1 MGRDVAEYSEFV
13 AMRWPALVRTAYLL
27 TGDHGHAEDL
37 AQTALAKCLVAWPR
51 LRRRD
56 AADAYVRKVLLNT
69 YISWRRKSSWHEL
82 PSEDIPAA
90 ESYDSTEGLAQ
101 RSVVLDALAVLPP
114 KQRAV
119 VVLRFYE
126 DLGVR
131 EVARELGCS
140 TGSVKRQTY
149 EALKKLRDIIGDEVR
164 VPGGN
169 DSVDEGRSR

>member
-1 MGRDVAEYSEFV
+1 MRRDVADYSDFV
-13 AMRWPALVRTAYLL
+13 AMRWPSLVRTAFLL

-37 AQTALAKCLVAWPR
+37 AQSALTKCLVAWPR
-51 LRRRD
+51 LRARE
-56 AADAYVRKVLLNT
+56 AADAYVRKALLNT

-82 PSEDIPAA
+82 PSEDPPTIDA
-90 ESYDSTEGLAQ
+90 YDSTEGLAQ
-101 RSVVLDALAVLPP
+101 RSVVLEALSTLPP

-131 EVARELGCS
+131 DVAKQLGCS

-149 EALKKLRDIIGDEVR
+149 EALKKLRHVMGDDM
-164 VPGGN
+164 PIASGN
-169 DSVDEGRSR
+169 SSHDEGNSR

>member
-1 MGRDVAEYSEFV
+1 MRRNVADYGEFV

-37 AQTALAKCLVAWPR
+37 AQSALTKCLVAWPR
-51 LRRRD
+51 LRARE
-56 AADAYVRKVLLNT
+56 AADAYVRKVMLNT

-82 PSEDIPAA
+82 PSEDPPAT
-90 ESYDSTEGLAQ
+90 ESYDSTDGLAQ

-119 VVLRFYE
+119 VVLRFYQ

-131 EVARELGCS
+131 DVARHLGCS

-149 EALKKLRDIIGDEVR
+149 EALKKLRQVMGDEVR
-164 VPGGN
+164 IASGNGG
-169 DSVDEGRSR
+169 VDEGKSR

>member
-1 MGRDVAEYSEFV
+1 MRRNVAEYTEFV

-37 AQTALAKCLVAWPR
+37 AQAALTKCLVAWPR
-51 LRRRD
+51 LRARD
-56 AADAYVRKVLLNT
+56 AADAYVRKAMLNT
-69 YISWRRKSSWHEL
+69 YISWQRKSSSHEL
-82 PSEDIPAA
+82 PSEDPPAI

-101 RSVVLDALAVLPP
+101 RSDVLDALAALPP

-131 EVARELGCS
+131 EAAKQLGCS
-140 TGSVKRQTY
+140 TGSVKRQTH
-149 EALKKLRDIIGDEVR
+149 EALKKLRHLIGDDVR
-164 VPGGN
+164 IASGNGGL
-169 DSVDEGRSR
+169 DEGTSR